1 MNYLAHAF
9 LGSHSEAELVGQ
21 LIADEIKGNQ
31 FERYPRDLAIGIQM
45 HRWIDHT
52 TDESPHLSNIKQTL
66 RPVTGKFTG
75 IALDVIMD
83 HFLSIHWNRYHPLP
97 LSEFISHVYTTLVK
111 YRAHWT
117 PMGTYRLEKM
127 IEQNWLQRYQ
137 TLEGIELTMRQMTL
151 RKPILKPL
159 LETQQLIENHKT
171 ALDQA
176 FHLLIHDLF
185 VGYKSKI
192 NTFATL
198 PPESLYKDGYA
209 K

>member
-1 MNYLAHAF
+1 
-9 LGSHSEAELVGQ
+9 
-21 LIADEIKGNQ
+21 
-31 FERYPRDLAIGIQM
+31 
-45 HRWIDHT
+45 
-52 TDESPHLSNIKQTL
+52 
-66 RPVTGKFTG
+66 
-75 IALDVIMD
+75 
-83 HFLSIHWNRYHPLP
+83 
-97 LSEFISHVYTTLVK
+97 
-111 YRAHWT
+111 
-117 PMGTYRLEKM
+117 
-127 IEQNWLQRYQ
+127 
-137 TLEGIELTMRQMTL
+137 MRQMTL